1 MGNKHLG
8 ESDLA
13 RFDGYMLSQLTMLFG
28 FFSLILILVYWI
40 NRAVRLFDQLIADG
54 QSAVVFL
61 EFTALSLP
69 GLVRLVLPLAAF
81 AAAVYVT
88 NRMSSESELV
98 VVQST
103 GYSPWRLAWPV
114 FLFGLL
120 VAILMTLL
128 MHVLVPL
135 STSRLNDRTA
145 ELAENATARL
155 LTEGQFMEPADGI
168 TVYIAE
174 ITPAGELRNVFLSDL
189 RDPNRQ
195 ITYTASRAYLVRD
208 ATETQLVMIDGLAQ
222 TFVASSDQLFA
233 TSFEDFTYNIGA
245 LLTGTK
251 SDRRQ
256 YRELLTTELLAAT
269 PDVVAETRQSRAQLI
284 AEAHNRISQSLLGLI
299 GALLGFSALL
309 VGGYSR
315 FGVWRQILFAIFLIV
330 IIKGV
335 ETVGLSAARESEAHW
350 LAVYY
355 ANFVGLTIVVGLLW
369 ISARPDLLK
378 KRRVA
383 A

>member
-1 MGNKHLG
+1 M
-8 ESDLA
+8 A

-335 ETVGLSAARESEAHW
+335 ETVGLSAARQSEAHW